1 MLRPVLQSA
10 VLIFAQPFPAHGL
23 GGGALRW
30 SFRHRRGDL
39 VGLGS
44 EATPQ
49 IAGYGD
55 QGIPCSLPQ
64 QTCAYA
70 CLCNIAR
77 RCQNFLEM
85 KRQLLAFTSLGPV
98 IALFKPRDWKRRS
111 SIELPLH
118 CAYNTYDSM
127 ITGADF

>member
-1 MLRPVLQSA
+1 MLRPVLCNFFRA
-10 VLIFAQPFPAHGL
+10 DLCPAGNGKNGL

-30 SFRHRRGDL
+30 SFRHRRDDL
-39 VGLGS
+39 VGLGA

-70 CLCNIAR
+70 CLCMLMQY
-77 RCQNFLEM
+77 CP
-85 KRQLLAFTSLGPV
+85 KS
-98 IALFKPRDWKRRS
+98 
-111 SIELPLH
+111 ELPGNETPAS
-118 CAYNTYDSM
+118 CFRFP
-127 ITGADF
+127 GASHSLVQTKRLEA